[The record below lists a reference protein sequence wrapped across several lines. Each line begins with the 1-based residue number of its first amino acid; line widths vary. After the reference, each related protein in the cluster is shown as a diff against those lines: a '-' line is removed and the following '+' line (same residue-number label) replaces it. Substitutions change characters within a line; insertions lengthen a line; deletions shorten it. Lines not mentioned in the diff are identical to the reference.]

1 VRTRLTID
9 EDAARRLQD
18 KARQSGSSFE
28 DVVNETL
35 RLGLDVSLPKK
46 TPPKFVW
53 RDFPFDIG
61 VPFES
66 TSALLEYLD
75 GPFAR

>member
-1 VRTRLTID
+1 VRTRLTLD
-9 EDAARRLQD
+9 EDVARRLQD

-28 DVVNETL
+28 DVANETL
-35 RLGLDVSLPKK
+35 RLGLDASVPRK
-46 TPPKFVW
+46 TPKFVW
-53 RDFPFDIG
+53 RDFPFEVG